1 MNKTTDTHTTNQTI
15 ATICARG
22 GSKGLPLKNIKIF
35 AEKPLIVHTIE
46 LALMS
51 PSIDSVWVSTD
62 DEAIADI
69 ARRAGAQVP
78 YIRPAALATDDAPKL
93 PVIEHL
99 VQHIE
104 SCGMSINRVVD
115 LQPTSPLRTV
125 ADIEGAIV
133 ASDGVPLLAS
143 VRAASDN
150 PYFNLV
156 ELDNMGV
163 AHLSKGN
170 GTSRRQ
176 DSPRVCAL
184 NGSIY
189 VWQRNAL
196 KQASTEGLWS
206 VKMGVF
212 EMPAW
217 RSVDI
222 DNLEDFEYAQWLY
235 SRHFFASNRSV
246 KGRL

>member
-1 MNKTTDTHTTNQTI
+1 MKVVTPEITI

-22 GSKGLPLKNIKIF
+22 GSKGLPQKNIKIF
-35 AEKPLIVHTIE
+35 ADKPLIVHTIE
-46 LALMS
+46 QALMT
-51 PSIDSVWVSTD
+51 PSIDGVWVSTD

-69 ARRAGAQVP
+69 ARKAGAQVP
-78 YIRPAALATDDAPKL
+78 YLRPASLATDNAPKL

-104 SCGMSINRVVD
+104 SIGLSVNRVVD

-125 ADIEGAIV
+125 ADIQSAIM
-133 ASDGVPLLAS
+133 ASDAVPLLVS

-156 ELDNMGV
+156 ELDNKGL

-170 GTSRRQ
+170 GTTRRQ

-189 VWQRNAL
+189 VWQRSAL

-206 VKMGVF
+206 VKMGVY

-235 SRHFFASNRSV
+235 NRHFFANNSSLE
-246 KGRL
+246 GGL